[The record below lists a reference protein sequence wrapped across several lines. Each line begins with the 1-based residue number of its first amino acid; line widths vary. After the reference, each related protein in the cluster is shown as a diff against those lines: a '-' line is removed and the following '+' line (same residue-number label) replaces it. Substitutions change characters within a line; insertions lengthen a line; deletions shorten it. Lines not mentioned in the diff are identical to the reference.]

1 MQKLATRRGLVSF
14 SDQAR
19 QLPVLRL
26 AFGHWR
32 RAASVLTDRWLG
44 IQTESVDVP
53 QAATE
58 LTDAHWY
65 VPLAYGQARRV
76 LRSLRL
82 ENDDVVYDIGCGFG
96 RVVCLAAQHRVREV
110 IGVECDARFGL
121 AADAN
126 VRGLRRLA
134 SPVRIEVSDAAVANY
149 DGATVVI
156 LFNPFGAATMRA
168 VLKRLEA
175 GRAEQS
181 ASVRIAYINPTAEAE
196 FERCG
201 WLTCTNRTR
210 SLRFRHTTSYWESKP
225 SPAHVS
231 PLNWAGD

>member
-1 MQKLATRRGLVSF
+1 MHKLLTQRSLVSI

-19 QLPVLRL
+19 QRPALRR

-32 RAASVLTDRWLG
+32 GAASVLTDRWLG
-44 IQTESVDVP
+44 IHTESVDVP
-53 QAATE
+53 QADTE
-58 LTDAHWY
+58 QTDAHWY

-82 ENDDVVYDIGCGFG
+82 ERDDVVYDIGCGFG
-96 RVVCLAAQHRVREV
+96 RVVCLAARYRVREV

-121 AADAN
+121 TAVAN
-126 VRGLRRLA
+126 VRRLRRPA
-134 SPVRIEVSDAAVANY
+134 SPARIEVRDAAVANY
-149 DGATVVI
+149 DRATVVI

-168 VLKRLEA
+168 VLQRLEA
-175 GRAEQS
+175 SIAVHSG
-181 ASVRIAYINPTAEAE
+181 SVRIAYINPTAEAE

-225 SPAHVS
+225 STGAR
-231 PLNWAGD
+231 